1 MACQISN
8 QGFLSLVYSRNDS
21 VSQEELKWVK
31 NHYGQFPPEF
41 LVKLVQSRA
50 VDEFFAASQIITGEF
65 FEDAPD
71 RFARA
76 VGSVANLYLEA
87 EIDTKKFGK
96 ALSDMFE
103 VENPP
108 RPAGFDQEGW
118 KMLQELYALIDAFV
132 YSGENMPSVEDIYAN
147 IKRGVYK
154 DQYVNYNEGI
164 NDEIKYRN
172 NLAFNIGN
180 NEVLQLTVS
189 QQRELLDEFHQHWV
203 KDIFDKTRIMEEGIE
218 AFNNLDADI
227 IYQAY
232 EDAFIRFKDRLEFS
246 RNKSARV
253 LVKKMGS
260 DFNVEGLNVSKLN
273 IGYKDILA
281 SKIAPDRVK
290 RFWALSE
297 AFFGDDVD
305 RVNKNIEQLA
315 RFHVE
320 HLRQYHINLTAHE
333 ADSESYPDHDTAESD
348 PEKDVKDFAFLKES
362 FRFSPQIGIPNA
374 IKLLI
379 SSLPDSV
386 YSDGRALSKRGEHF
400 GLANTVPFDTAFNAI
415 AQTLAGS
422 TGDYQKMIARLDDES
437 VKDRFPYIARLV
449 EYLGSTANNGDE
461 FAEMLRT
468 QFVTTFSKAMNTHL
482 VATINPSSGDMVF
495 VNGNSMRK
503 QDMLFKE
510 AKSYYNGEL
519 VTSADNQLQ
528 LSPAQ
533 NAAINRF
540 KKVFNSEDSY
550 PLTAE
555 IQTLEQFYSDLLG
568 IRIEI
573 NDKPTYKALLQ
584 HARKIMAYGLKK
596 PGRMFNTDRNKKSPV
611 LNRIKKVVEIA
622 AHFDNRV
629 IEPQHYDVE
638 NKTVYS
644 ITLHSYLTT
653 VTNRM
658 RDIVDTIPFRDDVER
673 SEIIAQRKEAIYRA
687 FPHLS
692 GMYSRS
698 SQFIDEIAKGNIPEV
713 VVFNGMAG
721 NDGSKS
727 TLSNL
732 DPASRYALYANAFL
746 KGYHI
751 FHRAADRGTQHG
763 FAFPDTNPFL
773 KNSRYAAVNRMLD
786 HLKDEIAS
794 AMTFDGAV
802 SYYTDALEQS
812 PYRIFADILKNK
824 PLKNRIEKLME
835 RGGSIEQFFD
845 KRQNID
851 AIRKDIEEYFELRA
865 TEEVERMLDLGVAI
879 KKENGRYD
887 LVGIGKDVAVGNTVS
902 GSYKDLSERD
912 INRLA
917 LGIVRASTVSFMD
930 QTKVFVGDPAI
941 YKTRD
946 GQPVDFFKRMS
957 LFDATKQTLRVDED
971 FHRFLDS
978 RYPRQIHPKRK
989 RTSKFNIAAVSDLV
1003 SDISQ
1008 EAEGE
1013 FFREAIRSRVL
1024 QDMVASE
1031 SLDPNNMTPDQIRAV
1046 EAQTDKY
1053 FNKYTKIDEADAF
1066 AIASIDEYRDI
1077 LLRAG
1082 KWNKKK
1088 EELYQ
1093 YEISVG
1099 KALAANKSVP
1109 VKPEGLEG
1117 VHFTVL
1123 KTQYVGPSSI
1133 ADETQ
1138 TPVFTTMKH
1147 MIMPLAPS
1155 MAVAE
1160 NGEQRKL
1167 FELLRAMGRSHVDIV
1182 QLESGA
1188 KFGTPKRKNRIYDE
1202 EGNVRMKMS
1211 SYEGDYR
1218 YFGIQVEQQEK
1229 PKTLTTG
1236 ATQGH
1241 KIILSDLYE
1250 NGMPV
1255 DGELGK
1261 LANEYNELHR
1271 KRVTKAFKFFERQ
1284 LGIKPMRHAGKEY
1297 FLIQD
1302 RNKFAET
1309 IKSMVYS
1316 GLVPDDNVLD
1326 SIEMLRQDDTYAE
1339 ATVSRAKIENLMMA
1353 AINRSII
1360 RQKRKGTMAA
1370 QVPAT
1375 LFETGKRQMKAANH
1389 PIGNA
1394 LKTYRSE
1401 DGQIKGMQ
1409 VLVPKSFFPELKN
1422 YTFDEIKKQAP
1433 EILEAVSVRIP
1444 TQKLAN
1450 LDRIE
1455 IAGFLP
1461 EHISNMIVVPPTVV
1475 AKADSDFDV
1484 DKLTVYTAAYRLKI
1498 PDVEVYTYVEDLG
1511 LEIPE
1516 GMYVEEMAEFIDDIE
1531 AGIPLTMYD
1540 RKHQE
1545 IYAAYEQMKELYAT
1559 EAAAEIEY
1567 ISYDKNPSSKRAI
1580 NNRILEIEKELLTHE
1595 RNIGANLTPVDDSL
1609 LKEIVEEVRTL
1620 RPKRKGQRTETM
1632 TSTVELK
1639 VQVQKAIDFL
1649 SGKRGV
1655 GQTAIHD
1662 THHVLAQQAGLYLNE
1677 RKSKIPF
1684 NTNTV
1689 IDEEGIE
1696 RVSLAGITDQGG
1708 TRISDTLAALLTAYV
1723 DIAKDPYIYDL
1734 NALNEVANTMFFMLR
1749 MGIKPREVFFFITQQ
1764 GIVDYIREVQK
1775 SRSIVVRS
1783 SGLSKSRNDI
1793 RKEMLDGNKRKIGTI
1808 TEGMLRTQLSKP
1820 SAPVQRS
1827 LLKVFFQ
1834 MEDYASEFQ
1843 KVVTAANMDSKGA
1856 PKSMAAFAQQIQAAK
1871 DAMSSRLFGNVD
1883 KVFNG
1888 TFIGA
1893 FYEEAEKAFSAYS
1906 NVYLTM
1912 GGELGREFRKMV
1924 DRAAEAFYGAD
1935 RERLRDRMNE
1945 SFINHVIQ
1953 TALSVQKG
1961 GVVAVHGI
1969 AHDDVYPEFTEKQS
1983 LAREILAVK
1992 RGDHPEIGEALVNNR
2007 FIQQLI
2013 PNIEG
2018 KNRHNIELL
2027 NARRTAYDKNDLID
2041 SFREIME
2048 LSPTLGQR
2056 LVRFALIQSGARKTP
2071 FAFTDLIPIEIYN
2084 QYVLPQFRAYRA
2096 IANNP
2101 ELRQAM
2107 MRRWYEDF
2115 WRQHP
2120 EFVPF
2125 KAKAQKTVSRLS
2137 KSAAIPYRKTQRIME
2152 NMKLHPLQLLDGMN
2166 LRIATEIE
2174 VSTLGD
2180 GVRMQQYTTPK
2191 AEVLSKK
2198 IQVAAR
2204 KVSGKMDGLTQ
2215 DEIDDQ
2221 LNNCDA

>member
-31 NHYGQFPPEF
+31 EHYGQFPPEF

-71 RFARA
+71 RFSRA

-87 EIDTKKFGK
+87 EIDTEKFGK

-103 VENPP
+103 VEKPP
-108 RPAGFDQEGW
+108 RPAGFDKEEW
-118 KMLQELYALIDAFV
+118 KMLQELYSLIDAFV
-132 YSGENMPSVEDIYAN
+132 YSSENMPSVEDIYAN
-147 IKRGVYK
+147 IKRGVYR
-154 DQYVNYNEGI
+154 DQYVSYNEGI

-172 NLAFNIGN
+172 NLAFNIGD

-203 KDIFDKTRIMEEGIE
+203 KELFDKTRIMEEGIE
-218 AFNNLDADI
+218 AFNNLDADV

-232 EDAFIRFKDRLEFS
+232 EDAFVRFKDRLAFS

-253 LVKKMGS
+253 LAKKIGS
-260 DFNVEGLNVSKLN
+260 GFNVEGLNVSKVN

-315 RFHVE
+315 KYHVE

-333 ADSESYPDHDTAESD
+333 TDSESYPDHDTAESD

-386 YSDGRALSKRGEHF
+386 YSDGRALKKRGEHF
-400 GLANTVPFDTAFNAI
+400 GLANTVSFDTAFNAV

-437 VKDRFPYIARLV
+437 VKDRFPYIAKLV
-449 EYLGSTANNGDE
+449 EYLGSTAANGDE

-468 QFVTTFSKAMNTHL
+468 QFVTTFSKAMSTHL

-503 QDMLFKE
+503 QDVLFKE
-510 AKSYYNGEL
+510 AKSYYNGQL
-519 VTSADNQLQ
+519 VTSARNKVE
-528 LSPAQ
+528 LSPIQ
-533 NAAINRF
+533 KAAVKRF
-540 KKVFNSEDSY
+540 EKVFNSAESF
-550 PLTAE
+550 PLNE
-555 IQTLEQFYSDLLG
+555 ELQTLEQFYRDLLG
-568 IRIEI
+568 INTEI
-573 NDKPTYKALLQ
+573 PDEPTFKALLSQ
-584 HARKIMAYGLKK
+584 AKKISAYGLDK
-596 PGRMFNTDRNKKSPV
+596 PSRMFNTSGRTKSPV
-611 LNRIKKVVEIA
+611 LTRIKKVIEIA

-644 ITLHSYLTT
+644 ITLHNYLTT

-658 RDIVDTIPFRDDVER
+658 KDIVEEIPFQDGVDD
-673 SEIIAQRKEAIYRA
+673 SEVIAQRKEAIYQE
-687 FPHLS
+687 FPHLG

-698 SQFIDEIAKGNIPEV
+698 SQFIDEIAKGNVPEV

-746 KGYHI
+746 KGYHL

-763 FAFPDTNPFL
+763 FVFPNTTPFI
-773 KNSRYAAVNRMLD
+773 KNGNLQAINRMTE

-794 AMTFDGAV
+794 AMSFDGVV
-802 SYYTDALEQS
+802 SYYTEALEAS
-812 PYRIFADILKNK
+812 PYRIFSDILKNES
-824 PLKNRIEKLME
+824 LKKRIEKLME

-851 AIRKDIEEYFELRA
+851 AIRKDIEEYFELRGQ
-865 TEEVERMLDLGVAI
+865 EEVERMLELGVAI

-887 LVGIGKDVAVGNTVS
+887 LVGIGKDVAVAYTIS
-902 GSYKDLSERD
+902 GSHKDLSKQD
-912 INRLA
+912 IHSLA
-917 LGIVRASTVSFMD
+917 KTIVRSSTVSFME
-930 QTKVFVGDPAI
+930 QAKVFVGDPAI
-941 YKTRD
+941 YKTKD

-978 RYPRQIHPKRK
+978 RYPRQIHPRRK

-1024 QDMVASE
+1024 QDMIASE
-1031 SLDPNNMTPDQIRAV
+1031 GLDPNNMTSDQIRAV

-1053 FNKYTKIDEADAF
+1053 FDKYTKIEEADAF

-1099 KALAANKSVP
+1099 KALAANKP
-1109 VKPEGLEG
+1109 IPLKPEGLEG

-1133 ADETQ
+1133 AEETQ

-1202 EGNVRMKMS
+1202 EGNVRMEMS
-1211 SYEGDYR
+1211 SYQGDYR

-1250 NGMPV
+1250 NGMPI

-1261 LANEYNELHR
+1261 LAEEYNDLHR
-1271 KRVTKAFKFFERQ
+1271 KRVKKAFKFFERQ

-1297 FLIQD
+1297 FLIED

-1326 SIEMLRQDDTYAE
+1326 SIEMLRKDDTYAE

-1370 QVPAT
+1370 QVPST
-1375 LFETGKRQMKAANH
+1375 LFETGKRTMKAANH
-1389 PIGNA
+1389 PVGNA
-1394 LKTYRSE
+1394 LKTYRNE

-1422 YTFDEIKKQAP
+1422 YTFEEIKQQAP
-1433 EILEAVSVRIP
+1433 EVLEAVSVRIP

-1461 EHISNMIVVPPTVV
+1461 EHMSNMVVVPPTVV

-1484 DKLTVYTAAYRLKI
+1484 DKLTIYTAAYRLKI
-1498 PDVEVYTYVEDLG
+1498 PDAEIYTYVEDLG

-1531 AGIPLTMYD
+1531 AGTPLTMYD

-1567 ISYDKNPSSKRAI
+1567 ISYKDNPNSKQAI
-1580 NNRILEIEKELLTHE
+1580 NNRILEIEKEILTHE
-1595 RNIGANLTPVDDSL
+1595 QNIGANLVPVDDSP
-1609 LKEIVEEVRTL
+1609 LKGIVEEVRSL
-1620 RPKRKGQRTETM
+1620 RPQKKNQRSETL
-1632 TSTVELK
+1632 TSTVEMR
-1639 VQVQKAIDFL
+1639 VQVQKAVDFL

-1677 RKSKIPF
+1677 KRSKIPF
-1684 NTNTV
+1684 ETNTIV
-1689 IDEEGIE
+1689 DEDGME
-1696 RVSLAGITDQGG
+1696 RVSLAGITDRGG

-1764 GIVDYIREVQK
+1764 GIVDYIREVQR

-1793 RKEMLDGNKRKIGTI
+1793 RKEMLDGNKRKIGRI

-1820 SAPVQRS
+1820 SVPVQRS

-1856 PKSMAAFAQQIQAAK
+1856 PKSMAAFAQQIQAAN
-1871 DAMSSRLFGNVD
+1871 DAVNSKLFGNVD

-1924 DRAAEAFYGAD
+1924 DRAVEAFYGNEK
-1935 RERLRDRMNE
+1935 ERLRDRMNE

-1961 GVVAVHGI
+1961 GVIAAHGI
-1969 AHDDVYPEFTEKQS
+1969 AHDDVYPEFTEEQS

-1992 RGDHPEIGEALVNNR
+1992 RGDHPEVGEALVNNR

-2018 KNRHNIELL
+2018 KNKHYIELL

-2048 LSPTLGQR
+2048 ISPTLGQR

-2101 ELRQAM
+2101 DLRQAM

-2120 EFVPF
+2120 EFIPF
-2125 KAKAQKTVSRLS
+2125 KARAQKTVSRLS

-2152 NMKLHPLQLLDGMN
+2152 NVKLHPLQLLDGMN

-2180 GVRMQQYTTPK
+2180 GVRRQQYTAPK

-2204 KVSGKMDGLTQ
+2204 KVSGKIDGLTQ